1 MVTARSH
8 RRQSHLRPS
17 PAEPPPCRGRSV
29 APRHIFSTSNSSRT
43 PRTSSEIGISGGGG
57 ILLFLFSVRYWNN
70 QWLWPAAAGPRA
82 GRGGGGRGHRGVF
95 DGELE
100 AVERTRRFWPAAV
113 ATAGSSCP
121 AYSAMLRGRRRM
133 KGKWDRWLELWK
145 DKEQYCKTKKREA
158 VTSSAPDLLC
168 SC

>member
-1 MVTARSH
+1 VAMVTARSH

-133 KGKWDRWLELWK
+133 KGK
-145 DKEQYCKTKKREA
+145 
-158 VTSSAPDLLC
+158 
-168 SC
+168 